1 MTSAATP
8 YPLLLAP
15 LELGFTTLKNRVLMG
30 SMHVGLEEA
39 PNGFERMA
47 AFYAERARGGVG
59 LIVTG
64 GIAPNAAGRPM
75 PGGAA
80 MTTQH
85 EADKHKVVTEAVH
98 AAGGKICMQILH
110 FGRYAYHPDMV
121 APSALK
127 APISPFAPRALST
140 EEVQQTVEDYANAAA
155 LAQSAGYDGVEIMGS
170 EGYLINEF
178 IAAQTNQRDDIYGGS
193 YDNRIRFALEIVRR
207 TRERVG
213 ANFILIFRLSMLDLV
228 QGGSTQEEVVQL
240 AQALEQAGVT
250 ILNTGIGWHEARIPT
265 IATKVPRAAF
275 AWVTEQ
281 LKGKVGI
288 PLVATNR
295 INTPEVA
302 EEVLAS
308 GQADMVSMARPFLAD
323 PEFVNKAAQ
332 GRSQDINTCIACN
345 QACLDHT
352 FGGKITSC
360 LVNPRACH
368 ETILVPLPLP
378 KKERVAVVGAGPAG
392 LAFATEAAARG
403 LEVTL
408 FDAASEIGG
417 QFNVAKQIPG
427 KEEFYETL
435 RYFGE
440 RLKHTGVTVQLG
452 QRVSA
457 DDLLQAGF
465 KQVVLATGITPR
477 LPEIEGITHP
487 KVLGYLDVLR
497 DKKPVGEKVAVI
509 GAGGIGF
516 DVSEYL
522 LHEGQSASLNQAKF
536 FAEWG
541 VDTTGSLR
549 GGVKPGQIG
558 EVPRHIWLLQRKSS
572 KVGEGLGKTTGWI
585 HRTGLKNRGV
595 HMLAGV
601 AYRKVDDAGLHITV
615 DGQEKTLPVDHVIVC
630 AGQDPNRALQAALE
644 AQGVAVHLIGG
655 ADKAAELDA
664 KRAIKQGTEL
674 ALRLGGEV
682 APKTGA
688 ANAQPA
694 SASGQKDPEK
704 SNVTGL
710 QLQTLSVTLEGA
722 VATVTLNRADKANA
736 MNAAM
741 WQEIRQVFGWV
752 DATPAVRVAVLR
764 AEGKLFCSGIDL
776 AMMMQMP
783 AQIADDCEGRQREKL
798 RRVILDLQDTL
809 TSLERCRKPVLA
821 AIHGACIGGGVD
833 LVVCADMRYASS
845 DASFSIKEI
854 DIGMVADVGTL
865 QRLPK
870 LVGQGITRELAYTG
884 RKLGAA
890 EAQQIGLVNRVF
902 ETREALYA
910 GVQEIAASIAA
921 KSPLS
926 IRGSKEMLNYARD
939 HSVADG
945 LNYVATW
952 NAAMLQSDDLMA
964 AMTAGMMK
972 QTPQFKD

>member
-1 MTSAATP
+1 MTSA
-8 YPLLLAP
+8 YPHLLSP
-15 LELGFTTLKNRVLMG
+15 LDLGFTTLKNRVLMG

-39 PNGFERMA
+39 PGGFERMA
-47 AFYAERARGGVG
+47 AFYAERAKGGVG

-64 GIAPNAAGRPM
+64 GIAPNEQGRPM

-80 MTTQH
+80 MTTQA
-85 EADKHKVVTEAVH
+85 EADKHRVVTEAVH

-110 FGRYAYHPDMV
+110 FGRYAYHPELV
-121 APSALK
+121 APSSLK
-127 APISPFAPRALST
+127 APISPFPPKALTT
-140 EEVQQTVEDYANAAA
+140 EEVKQTVEDYANAAA

-178 IAAQTNQRDDIYGGS
+178 IAAQTNQRDDEYGGS
-193 YDNRIRFALEIVRR
+193 YENRIRFPLQIVRR

-228 QGGSTQEEVVQL
+228 EGGSTHEEVVQL
-240 AQALEQAGVT
+240 AQALEAAGVT

-265 IATKVPRAAF
+265 IATKVPRAAW

-295 INTPEVA
+295 INTPDVA
-302 EEVLAS
+302 EGILAS

-323 PEFVNKAAQ
+323 PEFVNKAAA
-332 GRSQDINTCIACN
+332 GRAQDINTCIACN

-352 FGGKITSC
+352 FAGKITSC

-368 ETILVPLPLP
+368 ETILVPLPLS

-392 LAFATEAAARG
+392 LAFATEAAKRG
-403 LEVTL
+403 MEVTL
-408 FDAASEIGG
+408 FDAGTEIGG

-427 KEEFYETL
+427 KEEFHETL

-440 RLKHTGVTVQLG
+440 QLQQTGVSVKLG
-452 QRVSA
+452 QRVDA
-457 DDLLQAGF
+457 DTLVKEGF

-477 LPEIEGITHP
+477 LPEIDGIAHP
-487 KVLGYLDVLR
+487 KVLGYLDVLK
-497 DKKPVGEKVAVI
+497 DKKPVGKKVAVI

-522 LHEGQSASLNQAKF
+522 LHEGESASLNKAKF

-541 VDTTGSLR
+541 VETTGATR
-549 GGVKPGQIG
+549 GGLQPAHIG
-558 EVPRHIWLLQRKSS
+558 EVPRHIHLLQRKSS

-601 AYRKVDDAGLHITV
+601 TYRKIDDAGLHITV
-615 DGQEKTLPVDHVIVC
+615 DGQDRLLEVDNVIVC
-630 AGQDPNRALQAALE
+630 AGQDPNRELQAVLQ

-674 ALRLGGEV
+674 ALRLDTSDTTKTV
-682 APKTGA
+682 AT
-688 ANAQPA
+688 
-694 SASGQKDPEK
+694 SAIPTSAIGQNDAKNTALEL
-704 SNVTGL
+704 S
-710 QLQTLSVTLEGA
+710 TLRVTLDNH
-722 VATVTLNRADKANA
+722 VATVRLNRADKANA

-741 WQEIRQVFGWV
+741 WQEIRQAFDWV
-752 DATPAVRVAVLR
+752 DTTAAVRVAVLQ

-798 RRVILDLQDTL
+798 RRVILDLQDSL

-845 DASFSIKEI
+845 DASFAIKEI

-890 EAQQIGLVNRVF
+890 EAQSIGLVNRVF
-902 ETREALYA
+902 DSREALYA
-910 GVQEIAASIAA
+910 GVHEIAAQIAA

-945 LNYVATW
+945 LNHVATW

-964 AMTAGMMK
+964 AMMAGMSK
-972 QTPQFKD
+972 QQPQFKD